1 MPPDTEKNRIEVR
14 FFCDYGIYFLFTN
27 KIKFAKFGSKKQK
40 PITNL
45 LKEQTKMALKN
56 TREANYPE
64 WYQNVIA
71 AADMAENSVSPGCM
85 VIKSWGYG
93 MWEKIRDI
101 FDEKFK
107 ETGHENCYF
116 PMFIPLS
123 FFQKEAEHVEGFAK
137 EMAVVTHSRLG
148 AEEGKLVPQSPLDE
162 PLIVRPTS
170 ETIIADS
177 FAKWIKSYRD
187 LPVLVNQWANV
198 VRWEMRPRLFLRTR
212 EFLWQEGHTAHA
224 TAAEAEAETKQ
235 MLEIY
240 RDVAENAL
248 ALPVIVGRKPEYDKF
263 PGAVDTYCIEAM
275 MQDGKALQAGTSH
288 FLGQNFARSAN
299 ISFINS
305 EGKPEFAY
313 TTSWGV
319 STRLIGGIIMTHADD
334 EGMVVP
340 PRIAPYQVV
349 LVPVVKN
356 EADREKISA
365 YIEKVRALLKSAMPF
380 GEKIRIKIDNRNKSS
395 VDKFWEWTRKGAPII
410 CEIGIRDADSG
421 NVMLRERLKLGTPE
435 GKEIV
440 ALDELAAQIAG
451 RLENIQR
458 EMFARAEKRLQSNLR
473 TDIATHEEFNRYF
486 ANASKFLKEGDNN
499 NVAFV
504 RGKWSGD
511 PNSDELLKALK
522 ITIRCIPFDQSGTT
536 GECLLTGK
544 PGATID
550 VIYARSY

>member
-1 MPPDTEKNRIEVR
+1 MT
-14 FFCDYGIYFLFTN
+14 
-27 KIKFAKFGSKKQK
+27 
-40 PITNL
+40 
-45 LKEQTKMALKN
+45 LKN
-56 TREANYPE
+56 TRETNYPE
-64 WYQNVIA
+64 WYQNVVA
-71 AADMAENSVSPGCM
+71 NAEMAENSASPGCM
-85 VIKSWGYG
+85 VIKPWGYG
-93 MWEKIRDI
+93 IWENIQKVM
-101 FDEKFK
+101 DEQIK

-148 AEEGKLVPQSPLDE
+148 MENGKLVPQSPLDE

-170 ETIIADS
+170 EAIIADS
-177 FAKWIKSYRD
+177 FAKWITSYRD

-224 TAAEAEAETKQ
+224 SAEEAETETTR
-235 MLEIY
+235 MLEVY
-240 RDVAENAL
+240 RDVAENTL
-248 ALPVIVGRKPEYDKF
+248 ALPVLVGRKPEHEKF

-288 FLGQNFARSAN
+288 FLGQNFAKSAN
-299 ISFINS
+299 ISFVNK
-305 EGKPEFAY
+305 EGKSEYAY

-319 STRLIGGIIMTHADD
+319 STRLIGGVIMTHADD

-340 PRIAPYQVV
+340 PRIAPYQVIF
-349 LVPVVKN
+349 VPVIKN
-356 EADREKISA
+356 EADTATVME
-365 YIEKVRALLKSAMPF
+365 YINRLKEQMRSLTPF
-380 GEKIRIKIDNRNKSS
+380 GEKIRIKIDTRNKSG

-410 CEIGIRDADSG
+410 CEIGMRDVEG
-421 NVMLRERLKLGTPE
+421 NKVMVKERLRLGTPE
-435 GKEIV
+435 GKQVMEADQFVSAV
-440 ALDELAAQIAG
+440 A
-451 RLENIQR
+451 N
-458 EMFARAEKRLQSNLR
+458 RLQEIQQQMFNRAQQRLQNNIR
-473 TDIATHEEFNRYF
+473 TDIATHEEFERYF
-486 ANASKFLKEGDNN
+486 SRNNIYIKEDGASE

-511 PNSDELLKALK
+511 PQSEELLKALK
-522 ITIRCIPFDQSGTT
+522 ITIRCIPFDQSGTS

-544 PGATID
+544 PGAVTD